1 MTNGRYKTLLQNT
14 GLMFI
19 GSFGSKIISFIMLPF
34 YTMWLSVE
42 DYGTSD
48 IITVYSTV
56 VLAFVSLCIGEAI
69 FVVPSQK
76 NKEQQQGYFTSSL
89 VFSIFCVFVLCLL
102 FIVVHFCFGRYSG
115 AFVSN
120 IYYICLITA
129 TTLYTTIFQQF
140 CKAVNR
146 MKVFATAGVVQTLFV
161 ALLGFLLIPKYHLDG
176 YIWCILISNIITI
189 FYVFF
194 AGKLFEYVSVHL
206 FSTEKLREMFDY
218 SIPLIPNSVIWLIV
232 SYLNRPVMESALGLY
247 AIGIFSLANRFPSLI
262 NTIYGNFSNSWQI
275 SILEQHG
282 KEGFSSFYNNVLL
295 VSFCLM
301 SLLVVALSLL
311 IKPLVYLFLNSNYY
325 EAIVYIP
332 ILCLSCLYIS
342 LASMA
347 GAIFLA
353 VRKSKYFFYSSI
365 GSAIAAV
372 IFNFLL
378 ITRFGIFGACWACVI
393 SYVVG
398 GVARLYFANKFN
410 KFYFV
415 RQIIVL
421 SILTTAM
428 VCVISYLGNYYIGVA
443 ISIIIV
449 LYTWYI
455 VKKTNMWSLLTKKR

>member
-1 MTNGRYKTLLQNT
+1 
-14 GLMFI
+14 
-19 GSFGSKIISFIMLPF
+19 MLPF

-89 VFSIFCVFVLCLL
+89 VFSFLCVFVLCLL
-102 FIVVHFCFGRYSG
+102 FIVVHFCFNGYSG

-120 IYYICLITA
+120 IFYICLITA
-129 TTLYTTIFQQF
+129 ATLYTTIFQQF
-140 CKAVNR
+140 CKAINKIIVY
-146 MKVFATAGVVQTLFV
+146 ATAGVVQTLFV
-161 ALLGFLLIPKYHLDG
+161 ALLGFLLIPRYHLDG
-176 YIWCILISNIITI
+176 YIWCILFSNLVTI
-189 FYVFF
+189 VFIFF
-194 AGKLFEYVSVHL
+194 AAKLHEYVSVRS
-206 FSTEKLREMFDY
+206 FSAAKLREMFSY

-232 SYLNRPVMESALGLY
+232 SYLNRPLMESTLGLY
-247 AIGIFSLANRFPSLI
+247 AIGIYSLANRFPSLI
-262 NTIYGNFSNSWQI
+262 NTVYGNFSNSWQI

-282 KEGFSSFYNNVLL
+282 REGFNSFYNNVLL
-295 VSFCLM
+295 ISFCFM

-311 IKPLVYLFLNSNYY
+311 IKPLVYLFLNANYY
-325 EAIVYIP
+325 EAIVYVP
-332 ILCLSCLYIS
+332 ILCLSCIYIS

-378 ITRFGIFGACWACVI
+378 ITKFGIFGACWACVI

-410 KFYFV
+410 RFCFI
-415 RQIIVL
+415 RQISVL
-421 SILTTAM
+421 SILTTVM

-449 LYTWYI
+449 LYIWYI
-455 VKKTNMWSLLTKKR
+455 VIKTNMWSLLKKKR